1 MSSRASHLG
10 KWVQWMWYDEPFQN
24 YSNEEYGIQEA
35 YNKIFRECIYLK
47 KISKK
52 SLEKIEWCWT
62 GKTFGV

>member
-1 MSSRASHLG
+1 
-10 KWVQWMWYDEPFQN
+10 MWYDEPFPN
-24 YSNEEYGIQEA
+24 YSDEEYGIQEA